1 MKENIKKLL
10 ILWKD
15 IIIHPN
21 KVRGGFSIFIFLI
34 IFLLVYTIQYNISVN
49 ASRTTKLNAQI
60 RDLDTQVKILKTEF
74 EYQTSNPR
82 IAHLYDLYLKDEYQN
97 KNRKIYIEQLEINSK
112 AFE

>member
-1 MKENIKKLL
+1 MKENLKKVL

-15 IIIHPN
+15 IIFHPN
-21 KVRGGFSIFIFLI
+21 KIRGGFSIFIFLI
-34 IFLLVYTIQYNISVN
+34 IFLLVYSIQYHISVN
-49 ASRTTKLNAQI
+49 ATKTTRLNAKI
-60 RDLDTQVKILKTEF
+60 RDLDTQLKILKTEF

-82 IAHLYDLYLKDEYQN
+82 IAHLYDLYLKDDYQN